1 MKARAARHRRAGRSL
16 GSPASPGGE
25 VAGSAFE
32 ADVADPMRA
41 CGLKVWTSVWMSELG
56 VPKAAR
62 SLRQSDVD
70 VLAWHRPSGRV
81 FVVEC
86 KRVRPAR
93 TVGEIA
99 AQLSGY
105 RGVASDDAGRDK
117 LCRHVERYEWLRESP
132 AILARVIGMDA
143 SCINLEPL
151 LDTCAVVPKQ
161 FVATLPHRTNMVAP
175 LDDLEQRLPALLS

>member
-25 VAGSAFE
+25 AAGSAFE

-81 FVVEC
+81 FVAEC

-99 AQLSGY
+99 AQLSEY
-105 RGVASDDAGRDK
+105 RGVASDDAGKDK
-117 LCRHVERYEWLRESP
+117 LCRHMERYGWLRDNP
-132 AILARVIGMDA
+132 TALARVIGMEA
-143 SCINLEPL
+143 SRINLAPL
-151 LDTCAVVPKQ
+151 LVTSAVMPMQ
-161 FVATLPHRTNMVAP
+161 FVATLPHPTDMVV
-175 LDDLEQRLPALLS
+175 LVDDLEQRLPALLS